1 MLKHAFHTGEGNI
14 WSILLVHL
22 NGYGKKKGGGPT
34 FGKSSQII
42 PYFFPEVTPFLM
54 VIGWYDININIEIFK
69 FEYRDIQIWISGYSN
84 LNISMS
90 QWPISASGYSNL
102 KIGIF
107 KFEYPNV
114 SMVNLGFGIFKFENR
129 DFQIWKSRFS
139 NLNIKMMLFKI

>member
-1 MLKHAFHTGEGNI
+1 MASKIHSEMLKHAFHTGEGNI
-14 WSILLVHL
+14 WSFLLVHL
-22 NGYGKKKGGGPT
+22 NGYGKRGGGPT

-42 PYFFPEVTPFLM
+42 PYFFSPEVTPFLM

-107 KFEYPNV
+107 KFE
-114 SMVNLGFGIFKFENR
+114 NR
-129 DFQIWKSRFS
+129 DFQIWKSGFS